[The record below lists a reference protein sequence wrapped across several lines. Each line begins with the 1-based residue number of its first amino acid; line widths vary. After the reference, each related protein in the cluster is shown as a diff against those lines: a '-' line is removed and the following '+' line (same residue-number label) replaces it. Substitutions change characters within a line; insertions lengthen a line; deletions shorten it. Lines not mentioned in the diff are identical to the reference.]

1 MEEKRIVRQKFKKI
15 YQKNWYFLRDAFIR
29 IRVFWRF
36 VFASKSRK

>member
-1 MEEKRIVRQKFKKI
+1 MEEKKIVRQKFKKI
-15 YQKNWYFLRDAFIR
+15 YQKNRFFLRDAFII